1 MNPSKRVSFTL
12 GIAARAEKPSV
23 FAHDDVVTA
32 EGLGDDE
39 NWLDTARRKPE
50 DGATH
55 DSTADIEKIL
65 VREALS
71 VALSA
76 SKLSCPSCFAFLNA
90 TEAPV
95 PVAVSRLGGGFPFG
109 DSSVTH

>member
-1 MNPSKRVSFTL
+1 MNPSKRMSFTL

-32 EGLGDDE
+32 EGLGDNE
-39 NWLDTARRKPE
+39 NRLDTARRKP
-50 DGATH
+50 DDDATH
-55 DSTADIEKIL
+55 DSTADVEKKF

-71 VALSA
+71 VALSG
-76 SKLSCPSCFAFLNA
+76 SKLSCPSCFSFLTA

-109 DSSVTH
+109 NFSVTH